1 MNVSCKQK
9 QLGKIRF
16 LHSPLP
22 PNRYWKASGGRRCVH
37 VALSAS
43 RCIAVNAPPSPVHA
57 SPVHALRLRCRVP
70 RVALSGYLQRA
81 RPKRREMCNSGTAH
95 CASKQNWAT
104 DAGFEIGFA
113 VAQAGF
119 GPDSC
124 LISTTL
130 GFLSTSRH
138 CAKRNAL
145 ERSHS
150 PGVPCF
156 GAPFAHLLEP
166 RCAQSARL
174 SSLGYHERP
183 RKQPG
188 ACRDRSD
195 SGLRCRSWR
204 RDPDRSCRTLRR
216 FRKGCRRF
224 APRTPAR
231 FRPAR

>member
-16 LHSPLP
+16 PHSPLP

-156 GAPFAHLLEP
+156 GAPGEQGDKG
-166 RCAQSARL
+166 CAR
-174 SSLGYHERP
+174 GR
-183 RKQPG
+183 
-188 ACRDRSD
+188 
-195 SGLRCRSWR
+195 RCRSASGWLHR
-204 RDPDRSCRTLRR
+204 PRPVCLLPLAANSHALCRERPGRSCRPWSTSGRFRR
-216 FRKGCRRF
+216 FLPSF
-224 APRTPAR
+224 
-231 FRPAR
+231 

>member
-70 RVALSGYLQRA
+70 SVALSGYLQRA
-81 RPKRREMCNSGTAH
+81 RPKRREMCTSGTAH

-130 GFLSTSRH
+130 VLFTSRI
-138 CAKRNAL
+138 AL
-145 ERSHS
+145 SVTPLKGRTHPACPALVRRVSRVTK
-150 PGVPCF
+150 GVRVETMLPPVCF
-156 GAPFAHLLEP
+156 GGCTAPPVCSP
-166 RCAQSARL
+166 RLRPICMRCR
-174 SSLGYHERP
+174 ERP
-183 RKQPG
+183 G
-188 ACRDRSD
+188 
-195 SGLRCRSWR
+195 
-204 RDPDRSCRTLRR
+204 RSCRPWSTSGRFRR
-216 FRKGCRRF
+216 FLPSF
-224 APRTPAR
+224 
-231 FRPAR
+231 

>member
-37 VALSAS
+37 VAPSAS

-156 GAPFAHLLEP
+156 GAPGEQGDKG
-166 RCAQSARL
+166 CAR
-174 SSLGYHERP
+174 GR
-183 RKQPG
+183 
-188 ACRDRSD
+188 
-195 SGLRCRSWR
+195 RCRSASGWLHR
-204 RDPDRSCRTLRR
+204 PRPVCLLPLAANSHALCRERPGRSCRPWSTSGRFRR
-216 FRKGCRRF
+216 FLPSF
-224 APRTPAR
+224 
-231 FRPAR
+231 